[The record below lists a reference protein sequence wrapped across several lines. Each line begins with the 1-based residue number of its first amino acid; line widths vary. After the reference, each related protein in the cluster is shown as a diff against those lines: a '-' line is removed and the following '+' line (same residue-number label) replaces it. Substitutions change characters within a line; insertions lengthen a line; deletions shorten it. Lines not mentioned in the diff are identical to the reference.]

1 MKATAQS
8 HAQHERLGRGIL
20 FMVLAV
26 FCFAIMDVAMKELA
40 SRMSAMQVS
49 FFRGATSLPFVLL
62 WLIMTNR
69 LPRIKPNKWHLHL
82 VRGVVSIAFLT
93 LTVITLRELPL
104 ANAYAIFFVAPLLI
118 TLLSV
123 PLLKEKV
130 GVHRYSAVAVGF
142 IGVVIML
149 NPNAMGFLSYGV
161 ITGLLATLGY
171 AVIMVMVR
179 YMHRS
184 ETSES
189 LMFFFVLSLSVG
201 CGVIALFDWRPVL
214 LTDMPWLF
222 GLGVSGAIAQYLLTE
237 AYRMAPPSL
246 LSSFEYTAMIWAL
259 ALGYLLWGDWPGAY
273 VLIGAGVV
281 IASGIYISHRE
292 AIKNSAIRKTELP

>member
-1 MKATAQS
+1 
-8 HAQHERLGRGIL
+8 
-20 FMVLAV
+20 MVLAV

-49 FFRGATSLPFVLL
+49 FFPWRNVSSLFVLL

-149 NPNAMGFLSYGV
+149 NPNAMGFQSYGV

-171 AVIMVMVR
+171 ALIMVMVR

-184 ETSES
+184 ETSEITHVF
-189 LMFFFVLSLSVG
+189 LCFKPKRRLRG
-201 CGVIALFDWRPVL
+201 DRPV
-214 LTDMPWLF
+214 
-222 GLGVSGAIAQYLLTE
+222 
-237 AYRMAPPSL
+237 
-246 LSSFEYTAMIWAL
+246 
-259 ALGYLLWGDWPGAY
+259 
-273 VLIGAGVV
+273 
-281 IASGIYISHRE
+281 
-292 AIKNSAIRKTELP
+292 